1 MIDFSLW
8 SEIHHLKAMGLKPSQ
23 IAKKIGRDRRTV
35 RRWIKRTKYQ
45 PRVTAP
51 RNSKLAPFKPR
62 IAAWLREHPYSAQQ
76 VFQRLR
82 NEGYQGGITI
92 LRDYVRQIRP
102 VQKQAYLK
110 LDFEPGECA
119 QVDWGTYGQIPMG
132 NTMRRL
138 SFFVM
143 VLA

>member
-1 MIDFSLW
+1 MIDFFLW
-8 SEIHHLKAMGLKPSQ
+8 SEIHHLKANGLKPSQ
-23 IAKKIGRDRRTV
+23 IAKKIGCDRRTV

-45 PRVTAP
+45 ARATAP

-82 NEGYQGGITI
+82 NEGYQRGITV

-102 VQKQAYLK
+102 PQKQA
-110 LDFEPGECA
+110 
-119 QVDWGTYGQIPMG
+119 
-132 NTMRRL
+132 
-138 SFFVM
+138 
-143 VLA
+143 